1 MAEITESQLL
11 AYQDGDLAGEE
22 ERQVE
27 EYLRENP
34 GVAEDMAWWDKEK
47 AILRGVHG
55 LGRMSN
61 EEFIKTVDE
70 LVVEDTDHRAAPS
83 AEPQDEAGLLSFLR
97 YLKTRITV
105 AVISFS
111 ITFAGG
117 VAVSLGFIAWRTQQ
131 AIMSFQG
138 PAQILVPM
146 VTRGSVS
153 TPEGEKY
160 SPIPVWFQEGP
171 LIFNLEVLDVP
182 KPSTRF
188 IHLSSPTSFQK
199 PRYEM
204 RLGYIREGG
213 DVSIGKDV
221 RLNVRISAEE
231 FVDGQGIWC
240 LIINSCA
247 KQGTISAVY
256 RDSKGAKNDLIRPTK
271 VKPGELNSLAGWSLI
286 EPLGVDTVTIVLKV
300 GDRQY
305 PKTITYTVNK

>member
-1 MAEITESQLL
+1 MADITESQLL

-22 ERQVE
+22 KRQVE
-27 EYLRENP
+27 EYLSENP
-34 GVAEDMAWWDKEK
+34 GVAEEMAWWDKER
-47 AILRGVHG
+47 ATLRGVHG

-61 EEFIKTVDE
+61 EDFIKTVDE
-70 LVVEDTDHRAAPS
+70 LVLEDTDHIAAPS
-83 AEPQDEAGLLSFLR
+83 AEPQEAAGLLSFLS

-146 VTRGSVS
+146 VTRGSVT

-182 KPSTRF
+182 APEARF
-188 IHLSSPTSFQK
+188 RHLKSPTSFQE

-204 RLGYIREGG
+204 RLGYIKEGG
-213 DVSIGKDV
+213 DVSIGTDI

-231 FVDGQGIWC
+231 FIDGQGVWC
-240 LIINSCA
+240 LITNSCA
-247 KQGTISAVY
+247 KEGTISAVY
-256 RDSKGAKNDLIRPTK
+256 GDSKGVEENLIAPTK
-271 VKPGELNSLAGWSLI
+271 VKPGELNPLAGWSLG
-286 EPLGVDTVTIVLKV
+286 EPLGVDKVTIVLKV
-300 GDRQY
+300 GEQEFS
-305 PKTITYTVNK
+305 KTVTYKVK

>member
-11 AYQDGDLAGEE
+11 AYQDGELAGEE

-27 EYLRENP
+27 AYLRENP
-34 GVAEDMAWWDKEK
+34 VVAEDMAWWDKEK

-70 LVVEDTDHRAAPS
+70 LVLEDTDHRSAPP
-83 AEPQDEAGLLSFLR
+83 AEPQEEAGLLSFLS

-146 VTRGSVS
+146 VTRGGVT

-171 LIFNLEVLDVP
+171 LIFNLEVLDVHAP
-182 KPSTRF
+182 KARF
-188 IHLSSPTSFQK
+188 KHLKSPTGFRD
-199 PRYEM
+199 PRYEK
-204 RLGYIREGG
+204 RLGYIKEGG
-213 DVSIGKDV
+213 DVSAGTDI

-231 FVDGQGIWC
+231 FIDGQGIWC
-240 LIINSCA
+240 LITNSCA
-247 KQGTISAVY
+247 KEGTISADY
-256 RDSKGAKNDLIRPTK
+256 GTSKGVEKNFIAPTK
-271 VKPGELNSLAGWSLI
+271 VKPGELNPLEGWSLGP
-286 EPLGVDTVTIVLKV
+286 PLGVDKVTIVLKV
-300 GDRQY
+300 GEQEFSR
-305 PKTITYTVNK
+305 TVTYNVK